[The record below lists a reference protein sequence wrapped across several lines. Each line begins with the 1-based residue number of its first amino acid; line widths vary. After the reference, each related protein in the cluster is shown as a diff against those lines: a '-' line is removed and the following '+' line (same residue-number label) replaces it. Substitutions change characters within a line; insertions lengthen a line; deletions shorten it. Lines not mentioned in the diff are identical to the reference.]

1 MGIEWGSLSEWVAGI
16 SKVISVAGAIIYPI
30 VQAKKNREK
39 AIQKIIRIEWRLASY
54 IVKEQHE
61 HPEIDIKELYSYQ
74 EFMKNYSRTMLIG
87 EDDQLLDLTQKLK
100 ELLVKLADKNR
111 SSDTK
116 EISEM
121 LNYLK
126 EKYKL

>member
-1 MGIEWGSLSEWVAGI
+1 MGSRNFKSNLCCWCNHLSN
-16 SKVISVAGAIIYPI
+16 YPS
-30 VQAKKNREK
+30 KKNREK

-87 EDDQLLDLTQKLK
+87 EDDQLLDLTRKLK
-100 ELLVKLADKNR
+100 ELLVKLADKNC
-111 SSDTK
+111 SST
-116 EISEM
+116 SY
-121 LNYLK
+121 YL
-126 EKYKL
+126 